1 MDPPYAPPEGYA
13 SEPINFGPPS
23 WERWAG
29 LDDPS
34 RLVPGPSPHKYFGGC
49 LANFRFVVQNRRKDG
64 QAMAIIGGDIML
76 TVNSVL
82 KEGLRPEDLAHVRFE
97 RIDEE
102 CVYITAIHCRF
113 S

>member
-49 LANFRFVVQNRRKDG
+49 LANFRFVVQNRRKDDKPVLVLAAHSRLVG
-64 QAMAIIGGDIML
+64 VVGSSEVLLRGKGEIDNIDIFQN
-76 TVNSVL
+76 T
-82 KEGLRPEDLAHVRFE
+82 R
-97 RIDEE
+97 
-102 CVYITAIHCRF
+102 
-113 S
+113 